1 MSSTPSATNTGK
13 TQQAA
18 RRRETPKDTGTL
30 LREAFD
36 DIALVIGGA
45 AVVHRIDDDLTWTLL
60 SRIDR
65 IRVRLLQE
73 LKGLPSKGLFEPRSA
88 WPPSRPT
95 CREETIPTR
104 NLPGL
109 HRNSV
114 QPSLL
119 GSE

>member
-45 AVVHRIDDDLTWTLL
+45 AVVNRIDDDLTWTLL

-88 WPPSRPT
+88 WPPRVHPAVEAFLGRNRP
-95 CREETIPTR
+95 ET
-104 NLPGL
+104 G
-109 HRNSV
+109 
-114 QPSLL
+114 
-119 GSE
+119 E